1 METQIFKKTIPKEF
15 IINFL
20 EKICDN
26 TNDYLLL
33 NKAAFRKS
41 EFHNLLSPFLEELKE
56 YYHKSKQ
63 FYLTRKL
70 SYNYFLTIIRQICKN
85 SKIRYENKVIYTKSL
100 YDVTYHIFI
109 D

>member
-1 METQIFKKTIPKEF
+1 METQILKKPVPKEF
-15 IINFL
+15 IIDFL

-26 TNDYLLL
+26 TNNYLLL
-33 NKAAFRKS
+33 NKAAFRKC
-41 EFHNLLSPFLEELKE
+41 EFHNLLSPFLEELKK

-70 SYNYFLTIIRQICKN
+70 TYNYFLTIIRQICKN
-85 SKIRYENKVIYTKSL
+85 SKIRYENKVSYNKSL
-100 YDVTYHIFI
+100 YDVAYHIFT